1 MAIGN
6 TILGS
11 PNAGC
16 ILLAHNLAN
25 LGRVR
30 AARYVMIVGALA
42 TSIALG
48 ISYVLWRTFMHPPIW
63 YGMMT
68 AMLIA
73 TLLLDGGAYRRHL
86 AQGGAQASNVA
97 AVRVGITCFAVL
109 VALFILIEMIRT
121 ATILAEQSNG
131 P

>member
-1 MAIGN
+1 MNAPESSSRPATLYNPGMAIGN
-6 TILGS
+6 TLLGS
-11 PNAGC
+11 PIAGC

-68 AMLIA
+68 AN
-73 TLLLDGGAYRRHL
+73 Y
-86 AQGGAQASNVA
+86 S
-97 AVRVGITCFAVL
+97 
-109 VALFILIEMIRT
+109 IEMIRT
-121 ATILAEQSNG
+121 ATI
-131 P
+131 